1 MPGIQNGRVCTL
13 WRCND
18 KILGL
23 GGFWSAPPLCLG
35 RHGTAGR
42 KGLLTMF
49 SRRKR
54 ISLWGTLLALVLYAI
69 FTLTFH
75 TSRILSVVHSADP
88 ESVFPLV
95 GQSRQEV
102 LSAYPQCRESA
113 PFSDILTE
121 KGYSCLCLEEVPYV
135 SGTPHLDENG
145 VQYEGRIPATL
156 HFLMDEN
163 DRVAAAAYYVEA
175 EDPEQGISF
184 FKEGRNRY
192 RISGDTYMYADS
204 VPSAS
209 LPSKEDYE
217 GLSSLGATSIFAL
230 AQENGGVKLSIAYI
244 QKPSSSLYFIACH
257 DSSLLL
263 RDFLL

>member
-1 MPGIQNGRVCTL
+1 
-13 WRCND
+13 
-18 KILGL
+18 
-23 GGFWSAPPLCLG
+23 
-35 RHGTAGR
+35 
-42 KGLLTMF
+42 MF
-49 SRRKR
+49 SRRKH
-54 ISLWGTLLALVLYAI
+54 ISLWGTLLILMLYAI
-69 FTLTFH
+69 FMLTPPA
-75 TSRILSVVHSADP
+75 SRMLSAVHSADP
-88 ESVFPLV
+88 KSVFPLV
-95 GQSRQEV
+95 GQSRQDV

-113 PFSDILTE
+113 PFSSILSK
-121 KGYSCLCLEEVPYV
+121 KGYACLCLEEVPYV

-163 DRVAAAAYYVEA
+163 DRVVAAAYYVKA

-192 RISGDTYMYADS
+192 HLPGDTYMYADS

-209 LPSKEDYE
+209 LPSKEDYQ

-230 AQENGGVKLSIAYI
+230 AQENGGIKLSTAYI
-244 QKPSSSLYFIACH
+244 QSPDSSLFFIACH
-257 DSSLLL
+257 DSALLL

>member
-1 MPGIQNGRVCTL
+1 
-13 WRCND
+13 
-18 KILGL
+18 
-23 GGFWSAPPLCLG
+23 
-35 RHGTAGR
+35 
-42 KGLLTMF
+42 MF

-54 ISLWGTLLALVLYAI
+54 ISLWGTLLALVFYVI
-69 FTLTFH
+69 FTLTLSA
-75 TSRILSVVHSADP
+75 SRMLSVVHSTDP

-95 GQSRQEV
+95 GQSRQDV
-102 LSAYPQCRESA
+102 LAAYPQCRESA
-113 PFSDILTE
+113 PFSGILAE
-121 KGYSCLCLEEVPYV
+121 KGYACLCLEEVPYV

-156 HFLMDEN
+156 YFLMDGN

-192 RISGDTYMYADS
+192 HIPGEAYMYADS

-209 LPSKEDYE
+209 LPSKEDYQ

-230 AQENGGVKLSIAYI
+230 AQETGGVKLSIAYI
-244 QKPSSSLYFIACH
+244 QKPDSSLYFIACH
-257 DSSLLL
+257 DNGLLL